1 MSSYY
6 HVPRDLLLTM
16 NENDIYYQDPISN
29 PTVPL
34 AKKKEELYNYL
45 DIGSNQCYLDQ
56 YQPTQNRDVMWDM
69 NDPGFT
75 NYQFV
80 APPTPQPQY
89 YQPQPSYQQQYA
101 QQQYQQPQQ
110 QYHQPQYHQQQQPP
124 LYQPRPQ
131 SSHHQQPPR
140 YVQVPKEE
148 IKIEAILDE
157 ERSKKNKKKLKK
169 NKPVVVKNEKK
180 EIDKKTLWYVIVFLL
195 VILFMM
201 LVKILYDNKI
211 IIFKK

>member
-29 PTVPL
+29 PTLPL

-45 DIGSNQCYLDQ
+45 DMGSNQCYLDQ
-56 YQPTQNRDVMWDM
+56 YQGSSNYQAPSRDVMWDM

-89 YQPQPSYQQQYA
+89 YQPQPSYQQQY
-101 QQQYQQPQQ
+101 QQPQYQQPQQ
-110 QYHQPQYHQQQQPP
+110 QYQYQQPQ
-124 LYQPRPQ
+124 Q
-131 SSHHQQPPR
+131 SSSAPAPAQQNQP
-140 YVQVPKEE
+140 
-148 IKIEAILDE
+148 
-157 ERSKKNKKKLKK
+157 SFFNFWKKPN
-169 NKPVVVKNEKK
+169 
-180 EIDKKTLWYVIVFLL
+180 
-195 VILFMM
+195 
-201 LVKILYDNKI
+201 
-211 IIFKK
+211 